1 MPVTSTLVSF
11 FRSIRGRIALCV
23 VIATI
28 PVGLFAVWDAQRTAT
43 AIRADVT
50 QDAEARSLLITRR
63 IQDRLDGA
71 RETLELLSR
80 QPEIRFGDM
89 EACGA
94 ALASYLQI
102 FRARYTT
109 FGLNRASLPGTCTP
123 DWRPGSPVRR
133 LYDDEDRLRNP
144 DLVTRM
150 LLGTFTRKPTVIV
163 SKTVHDAEGVRTGLL
178 GVGLDLEAVTRD
190 LMPLADD
197 GSYAVFIV
205 NDDGAIYGTSGF
217 RPEKPMQLGTT
228 RLSELDP
235 REEVARS
242 SVDIIP
248 GGLHVIITKPQGLI
262 AKRVAGQIWG
272 HAFYFLFGLAITV
285 LALLWVVRSA
295 ILVWINAIA
304 DVIGRLSRGERNVR
318 ISMTPD
324 DSELGQLAGDVD
336 RLSQTL
342 HEKERLLEETETRLY
357 EALELI
363 DDGFAIFDSED
374 RLILWNSKY
383 EIMYDRSRKAIRAG
397 VTFEELIREG
407 VANGQ
412 YIRAGEDPEGFIADR
427 MAAHRFPKGAI
438 EQELPNGRWMRVREF
453 RSADGSTVGLRT
465 NITDLKRRELMLER
479 QSAELASY
487 AHLASH
493 DLQEPLRKISTYCGI
508 LRDACAENDVEERE
522 RALDVILRASQ
533 TGRNLVSDLLRYSKL
548 RDRDIARAPFD
559 LSQVVM
565 DVVEQV
571 SDTRTQDT
579 LTVDVPLTPVMGDAA
594 LIRQV
599 VQNLI
604 GNALK
609 YRKRGEPVTINVIL
623 REAINGSLVLAVRDT
638 GIGFDPTLASEM
650 FKPFKRLVAKSEYEG
665 SGIGLALVAS
675 IIEKHGWAIE
685 VESTPGVGS
694 RFAIRI
700 PGRDVVEAEAQ
711 QSQAA

>member
-1 MPVTSTLVSF
+1 MPVTSTLVTF
-11 FRSIRGRIALCV
+11 FRSMRGLIALCLA
-23 VIATI
+23 IATI
-28 PVGLFAVWDAQRTAT
+28 PVGLFAAWDAQRMAT
-43 AIRADVT
+43 TIRAEMME
-50 QDAEARSLLITRR
+50 DAQARSLLLTRR
-63 IQDRLDGA
+63 IQNRLDGA
-71 RETLELLSR
+71 RETLEALSR

-89 EACGA
+89 EACST

-109 FGLNRASLPGTCTP
+109 FGLNRVGLPGTCTP
-123 DWRPGSPVRR
+123 DWQPGSPVRR
-133 LYDDEDRLRNP
+133 LFDDDERLRNP
-144 DLVTRM
+144 DLVTKM

-190 LMPLADD
+190 LMPRADD
-197 GSYAVFIV
+197 GPYAVFIV
-205 NDDGAIYGTSGF
+205 NDQGAIYSASGI
-217 RPEKPMQLGTT
+217 RSEKPIHAGTT

-242 SVDIIP
+242 SINIIP
-248 GGLHVIITKPQGLI
+248 GGLHVVVTHPQGLI
-262 AKRVAGQIWG
+262 AQRVAGQILTY
-272 HAFYFLFGLAITV
+272 ASYFLLGLAITV
-285 LALLWVVRSA
+285 LTLIWVVRSA

-304 DVIGRLSRGERNVR
+304 DVVGRLSRGERNVR
-318 ISMTPD
+318 ISRTPD
-324 DSELGQLAGDVD
+324 DSELGRLAGEVD

-342 HEKERLLEETETRLY
+342 HRKERQLEEMETRLY

-363 DDGFAIFDSED
+363 DDGFAIFDRDD

-383 EIMYDRSRKAIRAG
+383 EIMYDKSRKAIRAG

-412 YIRAGEDPEGFIADR
+412 YIKAGEDPEGFIADR
-427 MAAHRFPKGAI
+427 LAAHRVPQGAI
-438 EQELPNGRWMRVREF
+438 EQELPNGRWMRVKEF
-453 RSADGSTVGLRT
+453 RSADGSSVGLRT
-465 NITDLKRRELMLER
+465 NITDLKKRELMLER

-487 AHLASH
+487 AHVASH

-548 RDRDIARAPFD
+548 RDLDLTRVPFE

-571 SDTRTQDT
+571 SDTRNQDT
-579 LTVDVPLTPVMGDAA
+579 LTVDVPPTHVVGDAT
-594 LIRQV
+594 LFRQV

-609 YRKRGEPVTINVIL
+609 YRKRGEPVTINVTL
-623 REAINGSLVLAVRDT
+623 GEAINGAIVLAVRDT
-638 GIGFDPTLASEM
+638 GIGFDPALAGEM
-650 FKPFKRLVAKSEYEG
+650 FKPFKRLVSKSEYEG

-675 IIEKHGWAIE
+675 IIDKHGWAIE

-694 RFAIRI
+694 CFSVRI
-700 PGRDVVEAEAQ
+700 PARDVVEPEAR
-711 QSQAA
+711 QSKAA